1 MPREDLSL
9 DVIKQYR
16 VVRLV
21 CSRPHTVWK
30 QTGVERGKR
39 LVTHMGTL
47 SKQLLCGRLC
57 RSARSPGTS

>member
-30 QTGVERGKR
+30 QTGVKRGKW
-39 LVTHMGTL
+39 LVTHMGI
-47 SKQLLCGRLC
+47 
-57 RSARSPGTS
+57 